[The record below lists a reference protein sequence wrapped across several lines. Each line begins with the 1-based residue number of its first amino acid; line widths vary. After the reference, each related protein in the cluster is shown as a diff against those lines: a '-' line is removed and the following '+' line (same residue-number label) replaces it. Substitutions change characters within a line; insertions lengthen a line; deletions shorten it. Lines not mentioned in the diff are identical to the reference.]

1 MPDLPERVID
11 VAHAATR
18 AARRGTHDDPAALR
32 RRREA
37 LLARYGYRARVRED
51 EQGPVL
57 VCYPAGWI
65 EDGTVQPEAID
76 STAAAVERPLWGAAD
91 DEWDA
96 IAAHN
101 RSLAERV
108 EQRHGQVHGQNAA
121 TFGTY
126 MANHHEA
133 RIEHAT
139 AAQIETFL
147 AEYFPRNAWPSADQ
161 EAAVETSIELLLDA
175 IDPPFP
181 LDRSD

>member
-1 MPDLPERVID
+1 MPELPARVVD

-57 VCYPAGWI
+57 VCYPEAWI
-65 EDGTVQPEAID
+65 EDGTVRPAAID
-76 STAAAVERPLWGAAD
+76 STDAAVERPLWGAAG

-101 RSLAERV
+101 RALAEHV
-108 EQRHGQVHGQNAA
+108 GERHGQVHGENAA
-121 TFGTY
+121 AFGTY

-133 RIEHAT
+133 RVEHAT
-139 AAQIETFL
+139 AAQVETFL
-147 AEYFPRNAWPSADQ
+147 ADYFRRNAWPSDEQ
-161 EAAVETSIELLLDA
+161 EAIVDTSLELLFDRV
-175 IDPPFP
+175 DPPFP
-181 LDRSD
+181 LDRS